1 MSEKPVAAIV
11 GSGNIGTDLIYKIQ
25 RSPVLEPVWMVGIDP
40 TAWLHGPAFAN
51 TTASLNFDDR
61 FGSRSTINTA
71 SLYYPLRRG
80 FRSSRGDFNSE
91 FGQIED
97 ALAGQLRDTQTE
109 LPGSQPASA
118 SVAATT
124 NTATSG
130 VPMPRSRPAST
141 SWSPRAPRPA
151 AIAARSRPW
160 CWCPR

>member
-1 MSEKPVAAIV
+1 MSLMGSTAFAVTALVMSSGLAA
-11 GSGNIGTDLIYKIQ
+11 
-25 RSPVLEPVWMVGIDP
+25 WMVGIDP

-109 LPGSQPASA
+109 LDRK
-118 SVAATT
+118 SV
-124 NTATSG
+124 
-130 VPMPRSRPAST
+130 V
-141 SWSPRAPRPA
+141 
-151 AIAARSRPW
+151 
-160 CWCPR
+160 